1 MQEPL
6 PNNSKS
12 YVAPGAAA
20 EAFDTWTD
28 GGCFS
33 AAAPGDGVRVVMLR
47 VWSAECVYGIQ
58 ARPCAKPLLMRKH
71 RGLILTRCAGSM
83 D

>member
-6 PNNSKS
+6 PNCKS
-12 YVAPGAAA
+12 YVHSGAAA

-33 AAAPGDGVRVVMLR
+33 AAAPGDGVRVDRLR
-47 VWSAECVYGIQ
+47 IWSAECVYGIQ
-58 ARPCAKPLLMRKH
+58 ARPRAEPLLRRKH